1 MNQPLIRDHFL
12 TSVQVLLL
20 RRLIDQTLEEAHGQ
34 IARSIRKGAHAHGQ
48 KEAGAERA
56 ASGGVILR
64 RRSTKAPRLQGIASP
79 LPALIRGIVNN
90 LTALVRDE
98 AAPEVTSHGFS
109 GEVWPDAVSL
119 YRYKS
124 VSGNATTGEGE
135 KTSGL
140 LARFYP
146 EFYPHADTS
155 HAHRCLSASI
165 VLTNHSTSSN
175 TSSSSTTTTT
185 STSTTTSGSS
195 LEKKGATGATLVGG
209 DLLFRNCRG
218 NKTCHIVDGVV
229 PDRSLWQDDA
239 TAQFS
244 ALPVA
249 TAVRSKAGRLV
260 LFLAEN
266 IHGVSPV
273 IQGERDVMVVWFS
286 CSRDHARWF
295 MRRRRV
301 AKRAQP
307 FTISDRMVEVAM
319 VQ

>member
-1 MNQPLIRDHFL
+1 MQ
-12 TSVQVLLL
+12 
-20 RRLIDQTLEEAHGQ
+20 
-34 IARSIRKGAHAHGQ
+34 KGAHAHGQ
-48 KEAGAERA
+48 KEAGGERA
-56 ASGGVILR
+56 ASGGMILR

-124 VSGNATTGEGE
+124 VTGNATTGEGE
-135 KTSGL
+135 KTSSL

-165 VLTNHSTSSN
+165 VLTNHSST
-175 TSSSSTTTTT
+175 TTTTTTT
-185 STSTTTSGSS
+185 STTSTTTSSSSNSSSSSS
-195 LEKKGATGATLVGG
+195 LAKGATGATLVGG
-209 DLLFRNCRG
+209 DLLFRNCWG

-239 TAQFS
+239 TAQFL

-286 CSRDHARWF
+286 CSRDQARWF